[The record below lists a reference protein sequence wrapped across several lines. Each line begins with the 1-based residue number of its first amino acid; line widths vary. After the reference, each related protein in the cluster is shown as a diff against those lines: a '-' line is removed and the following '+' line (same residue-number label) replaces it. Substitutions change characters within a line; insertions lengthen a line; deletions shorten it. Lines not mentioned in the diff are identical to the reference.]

1 MRHSSSGSAGACHD
15 LPHLPPLEA
24 VPHAPP
30 FVRTVAIV
38 AAELEAAT
46 IAATKVKALTEE
58 LRGMLFKKRGPRKA
72 V

>member
-1 MRHSSSGSAGACHD
+1 MTDNSTKRTSTMVLPTHSDTNVANSA
-15 LPHLPPLEA
+15 PSVE
-24 VPHAPP
+24 
-30 FVRTVAIV
+30 RTIATV